1 MRGRYGPDGYWI
13 GGPPFWLEL
22 LGWLLFLLLLAAL
35 VAVVVLAVTRL
46 TGRRGGLA
54 GPPRGWSPE
63 WSRPSGPD
71 PALQA
76 VRLRYAQGE
85 ISAEEY
91 ARLVHDLG
99 GEVPGPPAPPRRPA
113 PAAPPDAPTAP
124 GPGRA

>member
-1 MRGRYGPDGYWI
+1 M
-13 GGPPFWLEL
+13 EL
-22 LGWLLFLLLLAAL
+22 LGWLLFVLLLAAAVAL
-35 VAVVVLAVTRL
+35 VVWAILRL
-46 TGRRGGLA
+46 TGRRGVSAVA

-63 WSRPSGPD
+63 WSRPAPD

-85 ISAEEY
+85 ISPEEY

-99 GEVPGPPAPPRRPA
+99 GEVPGPPAPPRGPA